1 MYSQQRKEDV
11 ETSVQIM
18 QAQRTTDRMDDHIT
32 WLAERVPVN
41 EEAYVSS
48 KGLSVSI
55 RPH

>member
-1 MYSQQRKEDV
+1 M

-18 QAQRTTDRMDDHIT
+18 QAQRTTERMDDHIT

-55 RPH
+55 LPH